1 MEETNHYIAKEGYTY
16 KRKIDGFIMGN
27 ELYLGKFIDGT
38 DDVIDNYEEV
48 VDEAPKEE
56 THPIENNFEEM
67 EETEETEE

>member
-48 VDEAPKEE
+48 VDETPKEE
-56 THPIENNFEEM
+56 THPIENNFEE
-67 EETEETEE
+67 TEETEE